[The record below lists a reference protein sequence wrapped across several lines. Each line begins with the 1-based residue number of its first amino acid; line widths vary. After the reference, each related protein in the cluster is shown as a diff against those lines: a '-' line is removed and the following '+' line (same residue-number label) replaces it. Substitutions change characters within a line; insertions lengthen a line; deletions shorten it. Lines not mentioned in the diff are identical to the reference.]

1 MNAVTIHTCLHGR
14 SGAWYRGVHNSSRNI
29 FALFSADPQDDFQND
44 FHQSP
49 RTIFRTMF
57 RTSFRTICTGMHRSA
72 QQGHG
77 AIEFPYQTNLPV
89 FIQGGMLQGSMQLFG
104 GQDLG
109 ATLVEKVHEDLP
121 NYARNCSCSH
131 PTTPLKTSVL
141 TPTKCSKITFFRTQL
156 FSQKRPPRTT
166 TIFKTIFLALK
177 MVQKHPQKLWKKG
190 LQDAEKYDKS
200 GGGSAAEPRR
210 SRRNHARAIFT
221 TIFMTILRTET
232 KNCGEKVY

>member
-1 MNAVTIHTCLHGR
+1 MDQVEMNAVTIHTCLHGR

-89 FIQGGMLQGSMQLFG
+89 FIQWGMIQGSIQLFG
-104 GQDLG
+104 
-109 ATLVEKVHEDLP
+109 
-121 NYARNCSCSH
+121 AR
-131 PTTPLKTSVL
+131 V
-141 TPTKCSKITFFRTQL
+141 
-156 FSQKRPPRTT
+156 
-166 TIFKTIFLALK
+166 
-177 MVQKHPQKLWKKG
+177 
-190 LQDAEKYDKS
+190 
-200 GGGSAAEPRR
+200 
-210 SRRNHARAIFT
+210 
-221 TIFMTILRTET
+221 
-232 KNCGEKVY
+232 